1 MVLRNFYLCTNLW
14 VWSVTLVSNER
25 YSFIPGPDNLVSK
38 WNSCTVLC
46 ALFRKYVLS
55 CFYSSW
61 FRLLP
66 KVYYSFALLIAI
78 FKCWILFGH
87 TDALILF
94 FFLESI
100 WPLLFSVHFYSLF
113 DAVFNFQLPFQL
125 VWTAYLPSFPFIVPS
140 TISKAWHNRKAF
152 GELTHLG
159 TFSVILVLWFQ
170 SLSHGI
176 YYNGIFRTTLATC
189 VSN

>member
-1 MVLRNFYLCTNLW
+1 MVLCNFYLCTNLW

-38 WNSCTVLC
+38 WNSCTVLF

-61 FRLLP
+61 FHLLP

-87 TDALILF
+87 TDALILSF
-94 FFLESI
+94 SWKYLTFA
-100 WPLLFSVHFYSLF
+100 LFSPFLLTI
-113 DAVFNFQLPFQL
+113 DAVFNFQFPFQL

-152 GELTHLG
+152 GELIHLG
-159 TFSVILVLWFQ
+159 TFSLILVLWFQ

-176 YYNGIFRTTLATC
+176 YYNGIFQTTLATC

>member
-1 MVLRNFYLCTNLW
+1 MEFLYSAVCFVQKVCLILFLLL
-14 VWSVTLVSNER
+14 LVS
-25 YSFIPGPDNLVSK
+25 
-38 WNSCTVLC
+38 
-46 ALFRKYVLS
+46 
-55 CFYSSW
+55 
-61 FRLLP
+61 
-66 KVYYSFALLIAI
+66 SFA
-78 FKCWILFGH
+78 KSVLFFC
-87 TDALILF
+87 TFNCYFQMLDSIWTYRCFNTF

-100 WPLLFSVHFYSLF
+100 WPSLFSVHFYSLF

-152 GELTHLG
+152 GELIHLW

-176 YYNGIFRTTLATC
+176 YYNGIFQTTLATC